1 LERIVTLDELTQQI
15 LAIMPDAIVDE
26 EYRSGE
32 IMISTG
38 LVLRDD
44 KLEKID
50 AGIAY

>member
-1 LERIVTLDELTQQI
+1 MTFDELTEQI
-15 LAIMPDAIVDE
+15 LAILPDAIVDE

-38 LVLRDD
+38 LVVQNDR
-44 KLEKID
+44 LEKID